1 VGALLGVVAEAFDGS
16 QGFFF
21 AATADEPPRR
31 FGGEEEE
38 GEEGELSRLVGY
50 ERSLGG
56 WVTLTGKIHWSAAGI
71 LQLHWSSR
79 WL

>member
-1 VGALLGVVAEAFDGS
+1 LGVVAEAFDGS
-16 QGFFF
+16 QSFFL
-21 AATADEPPRR
+21 AAAADEPPWR

-38 GEEGELSRLVGY
+38 DEEGDLWRLVWDESGF
-50 ERSLGG
+50 GCF
-56 WVTLTGKIHWSAAGI
+56 VTLTGKIHWSAAGI